1 MGYDIIRCNL
11 SQEFALRSGVVK
23 PIMVAGNWKMYKLT
37 GEARQLA
44 SDLKSGLASL
54 TAPVSVVLCP
64 PFTALAEVAAVI
76 ADTKILLGAQNTHW
90 EENGAYTGEISAP
103 MLKDIGC
110 TYVII
115 GHSERR
121 HVFGE
126 TDETVNRKILASLE
140 AGLKPI
146 VCVGETEQ
154 QRDLDETEAVI
165 TGQIH
170 KGLKNLSPEQM
181 DGITIA
187 YEPVWAIGTG
197 KTATPEQ
204 AQEVHALIRGLI
216 SKRFSESVASSLLI
230 LYGGSVKPGNAVE
243 LMSQPDINGALVG
256 GASLEAESFEKIARA
271 GIEAASG

>member
-1 MGYDIIRCNL
+1 M
-11 SQEFALRSGVVK
+11 K
-23 PIMVAGNWKMYKLT
+23 PIMVAGNWKMHKLT

-54 TAPVSVVLCP
+54 DAPVSVVLCP
-64 PFTALAEVAAVI
+64 PFTALAEVAAVV
-76 ADTKILLGAQNTHW
+76 ADTEIFVGAQNMYW
-90 EENGAYTGEISAP
+90 EEKGAYTGEISAQ

-121 HVFGE
+121 QLFGE
-126 TDETVNRKILASLE
+126 IDETVNKKILASLE

-146 VCVGETEQ
+146 FCVGETEQ
-154 QRDLDETEAVI
+154 QRDRDETEATI
-165 TGQIH
+165 TGQVH
-170 KGLKNLSPEQM
+170 KGLENLSPEQM
-181 DGITIA
+181 ALITIA
-187 YEPVWAIGTG
+187 YEPIWAIGTG
-197 KTATPEQ
+197 KTATPDQ

-216 SKRFSESVASSLLI
+216 SQRFNKSVASSLLI
-230 LYGGSVKPGNAVE
+230 LYGGSVNPGNAAE

-256 GASLEAESFEKIARA
+256 GASLEAESFAKIARA